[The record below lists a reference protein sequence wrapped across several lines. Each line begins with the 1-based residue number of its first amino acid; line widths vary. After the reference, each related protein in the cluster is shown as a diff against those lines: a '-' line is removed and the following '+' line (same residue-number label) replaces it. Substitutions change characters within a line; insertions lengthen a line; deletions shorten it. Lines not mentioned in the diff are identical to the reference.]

1 MGAAGHHLVRRDPA
15 GAAGRAVPHRLAR
28 QLGSQRWFSL
38 GPLQLQ
44 PSEFATLVLIVAIA
58 TYCARRPEGLEFRDL
73 VRMVLMAALPIVLI
87 IKQPDLGTAI
97 VCSVIL
103 LVMLA
108 VAGMPGRY
116 LILLVVGAVLLIVV
130 ALNLGLVKHY
140 QIQRLTSF
148 ISPNSAS
155 TNVTYNVNEAKTAI
169 AHGGI
174 FGQGLFKGA
183 QTNLAYVPEQQTDFI
198 FSAVGE
204 QLGFVGAGVL
214 LVLYGILAWRIMRVA
229 QHGQGHLRPT
239 PVFGSVRP
247 AHVLGLRE
255 RGHEHGD
262 HAGGRHPAPLP
273 LLRGIGHD
281 RLHGGHRHRDQRAL
295 PEHPV
300 TVPDPATSGPVGTV
314 GEPADAATP
323 GDGATEVEPL
333 RHPIRPGRRTAPRSS
348 GWRWSPR
355 SPSTCPTSTRRCA
368 CGRWRRL
375 GASSPSRR
383 DSRTPWPCPM
393 PSGVSPRRGR

>member
-1 MGAAGHHLVRRDPA
+1 MTYATDTLATRSRHVSARIDPILLITTFVLAVTGIVMIYSATRGKLALAGEDPRYYLKRQVAFFVISLVVLVVISLFDYRRWEQLA
-15 GAAGRAVPHRLAR
+15 TILYVGIVLALLAVLSPVGSHA
-28 QLGSQRWFSL
+28 LGSQRWFSL

-44 PSEFATLVLIVAIA
+44 PSEFATLVLVIAIA

-73 VRMVLMAALPIVLI
+73 VRMVLMAGLPIVLI

-116 LILLVVGAVLLIVV
+116 LLLLVVGAVIVV
-130 ALNLGLVKHY
+130 LLALNLGLVKHY

-155 TNVTYNVNEAKTAI
+155 VDVTYNVNEAKTAI

-174 FGQGLFKGA
+174 FGQGLFKGD

-214 LVLYGILAWRIMRVA
+214 LVLYGVLAWRIMRVA
-229 QHGQGHLRPT
+229 LQAKDTFGRLLCSGVFALLMFSVFENVGMNMGIM
-239 PVFGSVRP
+239 PV
-247 AHVLGLRE
+247 
-255 RGHEHGD
+255 
-262 HAGGRHPAPLP
+262 AGIPLP
-273 LLRGIGHD
+273 FLSYGGSAMIGFMAAIGI
-281 RLHGGHRHRDQRAL
+281 
-295 PEHPV
+295 V
-300 TVPDPATSGPVGTV
+300 TSVHY
-314 GEPADAATP
+314 
-323 GDGATEVEPL
+323 
-333 RHPIRPGRRTAPRSS
+333 R
-348 GWRWSPR
+348 
-355 SPSTCPTSTRRCA
+355 STR
-368 CGRWRRL
+368 
-375 GASSPSRR
+375 
-383 DSRTPWPCPM
+383 
-393 PSGVSPRRGR
+393 